1 MSQDMVNAG
10 KGATDFTT
18 FSEAQS
24 DFSAGHQTIGC
35 PWDVHGMSMRC
46 RCILQAWERYQQFAE
61 YLHKQGNKSP
71 FGFHKSGSLRCSPC
85 QMDITDMT

>member
-24 DFSAGHQTIGC
+24 DFSDIK
-35 PWDVHGMSMRC
+35 PWDVHGMS
-46 RCILQAWERYQQFAE
+46 ILQAWERYQQFAE

-71 FGFHKSGSLRCSPC
+71 FGFHKSGSLRCSRC